1 MYRLVQVL
9 KAKNAFLRALT
20 VRHLTEDDYKKQGE
34 ARWTEITSEYE
45 TTSLVVGDLDFSN
58 LSLRNRKGSQ
68 PPLPNG
74 STFPPLPPLPPPPPS
89 PNGLSSPP
97 LPPPPPSPY
106 GLTSPP
112 LPPPPPSPNGLTSPP
127 LPPPPPPSN
136 GSLSPPPP
144 VQGEGMRGRETE
156 YLFRAPPGSPPL
168 ESHTQTSTSLQ
179 CMG

>member
-58 LSLRNRKGSQ
+58 LSLRNRKTSQ

-97 LPPPPPSPY
+97 LPPPPPSP
-106 GLTSPP
+106 
-112 LPPPPPSPNGLTSPP
+112 NGLQSPP

-136 GSLSPPPP
+136 GSLSPPPPP

-156 YLFRAPPGSPPL
+156 YLFRAPAGSPPL